1 MAWFGQGKDTIEWEE
16 FRDDV
21 LFYKWPANE
30 IKKGA
35 KLIIR
40 TGQNAIF
47 YANGQIEGIFKD
59 EGNFDI
65 VTEITPFLSTL
76 KGVFALRSDTG
87 MRAEVYFVNAKQLL
101 LPWGTRQRIMIPS
114 PEVPSGIPIGCNG
127 NLIVE
132 FRDYL
137 AFIKKVAGVKSTYA
151 LNDISER
158 IMGVLNPI
166 IAECILHGERQIGVN
181 ALVGLQAN
189 SRSLAK
195 EIAAELDKELL
206 DIGLG
211 VSSLNIL
218 SVSYPKEVQAMAE
231 KVAAQSFVGD
241 VGKYAAV
248 SMADSFGKEGGGG
261 VGGAAAQMGMG
272 LQMAQQ
278 MMAGMQQPVQQQ
290 AQPQQAPQPAPVAAT
305 GWACPCG
312 HSGNT
317 GKFCAECGKPQ
328 PVADNWTCACGAQ
341 SKGKFCAEC
350 GKPKPA
356 GAPQYKCDKC
366 GWEPKDKSNP
376 PKFCPECGD
385 PFNEGDIV

>member
-30 IKKGA
+30 IKKGS

-59 EGNFDI
+59 EGSFD
-65 VTEITPFLSTL
+65 VETQITPFLSTL
-76 KGVFALRSDTG
+76 KGFFSLRGDTG

-114 PEVPSGIPIGCNG
+114 PEVPSGIPVGCNG

-137 AFIKKVAGVKSTYA
+137 TFIKKVAGVKSTYS
-151 LNDISER
+151 LEDISER
-158 IMGVLNPI
+158 LMGVLNPI
-166 IAECILHGERQIGVN
+166 IAECMLGGQQQIGVN
-181 ALVGLQAN
+181 ALIGLQAN
-189 SRSLAK
+189 SRALGKQMS
-195 EIAAELDKELL
+195 EELDKELL

-211 VSSLNIL
+211 VTNLNIQ
-218 SVSYPKEVQAMAE
+218 SINYPKELQAMAE

-241 VGKYAAV
+241 VGKYAAI
-248 SMADSFGKEGGGG
+248 SMADSFGQEGGGG

-272 LQMAQQ
+272 LQMGQQ
-278 MMAGMQQPVQQQ
+278 IMAGMQQQPAQQPAPQQQ
-290 AQPQQAPQPAPVAAT
+290 AQQPAPDAT

-328 PVADNWTCACGAQ
+328 PVDEGWTCACGAVN
-341 SKGKFCAEC
+341 KGKFCAEC
-350 GKPKPA
+350 GKPQPA
-356 GAPQYKCDKC
+356 DEGWTCVCGAVNK
-366 GWEPKDKSNP
+366 G
-376 PKFCPECGD
+376 KFCAECGK
-385 PFNEGDIV
+385 PQP